1 MESIFP
7 ESVWATARLP
17 KRTLGTKLTLVGIQK
32 AFAKK
37 IDLPKR
43 SRFLLRSVL
52 QDLYSKDIL
61 PSVTYIVGL
70 VSGTA
75 ARLIIM

>member
-1 MESIFP
+1 L
-7 ESVWATARLP
+7 A
-17 KRTLGTKLTLVGIQK
+17 LVGIQK

-37 IDLPKR
+37 IDLLKR
-43 SRFLLRSVL
+43 SRFLLRSIL
-52 QDLYSKDIL
+52 QDLYSRDIL